1 MFNVLKAYSYYD
13 PELGYT
19 QGLNFIA
26 AMILLKV
33 EDQTLA
39 FVILIKLLSKEG
51 WRRFYLGDTPKLFEV
66 SKLIKKFI
74 SKHLPKVHKLLK
86 KKKVLLEPLIAS
98 AFITLFSNLIEIEL
112 ATKVMERFMLIGEN
126 YIIDTI
132 CEVLFN
138 NAAELLTID
147 EDFMIQKF
155 IGRTMY
161 L

>member
-39 FVILIKLLSKEG
+39 FVILIKLLKKEG

-74 SKHLPKVHKLLK
+74 NKQLPKVHKLLK

-98 AFITLFSNLIEIEL
+98 AFITLFSNLIDIE
-112 ATKVMERFMLIGEN
+112 
-126 YIIDTI
+126 
-132 CEVLFN
+132 
-138 NAAELLTID
+138 
-147 EDFMIQKF
+147 
-155 IGRTMY
+155 
-161 L
+161 